1 MTPKPPPDLPAIDGG
16 TPVRSQALPFFSA
29 PIDESD
35 IQAVVE
41 ALRSGWLTMGPRTE
55 EFERAVAR
63 YVGADYG
70 VAISSCSEAMFLALK
85 ALGVGPGDEVVTSCN
100 TFASTVHGII
110 HCGATPVLAD
120 IEPDTFGPDPAS
132 IESVMTE
139 RTRVIM
145 PVHFGGQA
153 CRIAAIA
160 DLARK
165 RGVQVVEDAA
175 HSFGAI
181 ANGVAVGAIG
191 DATAFSFYATKN
203 FTAAEGGAVTTN
215 STETAEAVRRLSYH
229 GMSRDSW
236 ARHTDKGSWY
246 YEITTPGYKCN
257 LNDVLASLGLSQLSR
272 IDALL
277 DARREI
283 AGALSAALAGVPAVK
298 LPVEAEGNRHT
309 WHLYVIRIDTNALT
323 IDRDRFSRAL
333 AEEGIGNSVHFIPV
347 YRHPF
352 FAEYGADVSS
362 FTECETYSASCLSL
376 PIFPG
381 MSHADV
387 EDVAA
392 AIDRIV
398 RHYAV

>member
-1 MTPKPPPDLPAIDGG
+1 M
-16 TPVRSQALPFFSA
+16 RSQPLPFYSA

-35 IQAVVE
+35 IQRVVE

-55 EFERAVAR
+55 EFEKAVAS
-63 YVGADYG
+63 YVGADHG
-70 VAISSCSEAMFLALK
+70 VAVSSCSEAMFLALK

-120 IEPDTFGPDPAS
+120 IEHDTFGPDPAS

-153 CRIAAIA
+153 CRIAAIT

-175 HSFGAI
+175 HSFGAT
-181 ANGVAVGAIG
+181 ANGVAVGSIG

-203 FTAAEGGAVTTN
+203 FTSAEGGAVTTN
-215 STETAEAVRRLSYH
+215 SAETAEAVRRLSYH

-236 ARHTDKGSWY
+236 TRHSDKGSWY

-272 IDALL
+272 IDTLL
-277 DARREI
+277 EDRREVS
-283 AGALSAALAGVPAVK
+283 AALSAALSGLPAVTM
-298 LPVEAEGNRHT
+298 PVEAEGNRHT

-352 FAEYGADVSS
+352 FAEYGADVSR
-362 FTECETYSASCLSL
+362 FVECEAYFASCLSL

-381 MSHADV
+381 MSRADV
-387 EDVAA
+387 ADVAT
-392 AIDRIV
+392 AIERIV